1 MSAATNPTMTNLVP
15 TIEST
20 VIPSTPASEW
30 AKSTTGE
37 LDAQKPSTPGDVGPP
52 VPGFFPDEPTPR
64 SIGGGGGG
72 DGDGDGKEDAAG
84 GGGAGAGGLV
94 ETAKGYLPAQDDLQR
109 ALTNA
114 GQAAKEWM
122 PSSVAAYFPSSESV
136 EEPDLAPP
144 RPPFASDNREQSVS
158 GLSDL
163 STQAQAGSLD
173 SASTSTLP
181 LPHSSAT
188 TDSTDNISTTVH
200 TGGADSPHPV
210 APLGAGAQSESRFVE
225 ALPVSDSP
233 AGSATPSFSDVSQ
246 SEGLPAPHN
255 TLASDFSADDVDT
268 PPATTTGMPPFVTP
282 TAEALRETEFAAFA
296 PSASPIP
303 ALSPAAPSNAN
314 VKESKESGEI
324 KESKTDFATLGSA
337 SLNSSRAED
346 NFPADTP
353 QSFIDE
359 HYASLYPAA
368 SATPPSASSA
378 TPSASS
384 TGPSQGSGDFTIQSQ
399 SASNAN
405 QNQGF
410 SGFSGEGFISSAL
423 ANSLGDGAEVDSNQ
437 YQSLER
443 SKTVVRSMMD
453 RDWKIIRR
461 FRTVGSCRGF

>member
-1 MSAATNPTMTNLVP
+1 MSAPNPSNSTNLVP

-52 VPGFFPDEPTPR
+52 VPGFFPDEPSPR
-64 SIGGGGGG
+64 SVGGGGGGG
-72 DGDGDGKEDAAG
+72 DGEEDAAG
-84 GGGAGAGGLV
+84 GGAGGEAGGGGGGDGEEDAAGGGAGGEAGGGGLV

-122 PSSVAAYFPSSESV
+122 PSSVAAYFPSSETLG
-136 EEPDLAPP
+136 EPDLAPP
-144 RPPFASDNREQSVS
+144 RPPFASENREQSAS

-181 LPHSSAT
+181 LPQSSAT

-200 TGGADSPHPV
+200 TGGAGSPNPV
-210 APLGAGAQSESRFVE
+210 APLGAPSRFVE
-225 ALPVSDSP
+225 ALPVTESPAASATDSP
-233 AGSATPSFSDVSQ
+233 AATGTPSFSDVSQ

-268 PPATTTGMPPFVTP
+268 PPAVTAGMPPFVTP

-303 ALSPAAPSNAN
+303 ALSPAAAPDT
-314 VKESKESGEI
+314 KENKNDNFS
-324 KESKTDFATLGSA
+324 ALGSA
-337 SLNSSRAED
+337 SLNSSRPED

-353 QSFIDE
+353 QSFIDAN
-359 HYASLYPAA
+359 HASLYPSA
-368 SATPPSASSA
+368 SPPHSPPSSV
-378 TPSASS
+378 
-384 TGPSQGSGDFTIQSQ
+384 
-399 SASNAN
+399 
-405 QNQGF
+405 
-410 SGFSGEGFISSAL
+410 
-423 ANSLGDGAEVDSNQ
+423 GAPP
-437 YQSLER
+437 
-443 SKTVVRSMMD
+443 
-453 RDWKIIRR
+453 
-461 FRTVGSCRGF
+461 G